1 MGLLLSVINFEIL
14 NILPLF
20 LFSFPA
26 VGENGLSDSSHYC
39 QVSLLRAGWEVVVV
53 VEPIRVGAGL

>member
-1 MGLLLSVINFEIL
+1 MTSPSISKFFFC
-14 NILPLF
+14 LF
-20 LFSFPA
+20 FISFPV

-53 VEPIRVGAGL
+53 VVEPIRVGAGL